1 MNTADD
7 CRLVVNQV
15 GKQYGKKT
23 ALSGVSFEVGPGL
36 YGFLG
41 PNGAGK
47 STLFGIISGYIHQ
60 YTGSVLIPEVSQL
73 HPVRVGVLPQAFSG
87 YGEMKVGEFLLYMAS
102 IKAPSVPREEAVKD
116 MNEKLSVFHLTEKK
130 NMRLRT
136 LSGGQL
142 RRLGIAQAFQY
153 NPAVVLLDEPTT
165 GLDPEERISFK
176 NYVAEQSEKEIIL
189 LSTHI
194 VSDLE
199 ESTKEIFIMN
209 NGRLLLSGQEEELL
223 AKVRGKVF
231 FVTAPSETELYRKVG
246 SYKISSLSSD
256 GELRARVVTDG
267 TVPCPGAAPVQAD
280 LNDVYIYTQMASG
293 HQQG

>member
-60 YTGSVLIPEVSQL
+60 YAGSVLIPEVSQL
-73 HPVRVGVLPQAFSG
+73 HPVRVGVLPQTFIG

-102 IKAPSVPREEAVKD
+102 IKA
-116 MNEKLSVFHLTEKK
+116 
-130 NMRLRT
+130 T